1 MSNSKEK
8 RLVVIAGA
16 ITLVALGLVGF
27 FVGKPL
33 VKFISD
39 SELVR
44 AWVDSHQ
51 WGSRFAFVGMLI
63 FQILIAFIPGEPFEL
78 AAGYAFGALEG
89 TILCLVGISIG
100 SVLVFLLVRCF
111 GMKIVS
117 IFFSEE
123 KIAQLKFLK
132 TNQKRE
138 MLFLLVYMLP
148 GTPKDILS
156 YYAGLTD
163 MPFLMWLLICFFGRI
178 PSVVTSTIGGNAL
191 GNKQYS
197 GAIIVF
203 AVTFV
208 ISILGIIVYN
218 RIVLNHERK

>member
-1 MSNSKEK
+1 MEK
-8 RLVVIAGA
+8 QKKLAVGAVVLA
-16 ITLVALGLVGF
+16 LVALGLIGF

-39 SELVR
+39 PESFRV
-44 AWVDSHQ
+44 WVDSH
-51 WGSRFAFVGMLI
+51 GCVSSLVFVGMLI
-63 FQILIAFIPGEPFEL
+63 FQIIIAFIPGEPFEL
-78 AAGYAFGALEG
+78 AAGYAFGAWKG
-89 TILCLVGISIG
+89 TMLCLVGFSIG
-100 SVLVFLLVRCF
+100 SILVFLLVRRF
-111 GMKIVS
+111 GIKLVG

-138 MLFLLVYMLP
+138 VLFLLVYMLP
-148 GTPKDILS
+148 GTPKDLLS

-163 MPFLMWLLICFFGRI
+163 MPFSMWLLISFFGRI
-178 PSVVTSTIGGNAL
+178 PSVITSTLGGNAL
-191 GNKQYS
+191 GNQQYG

-208 ISILGIIVYN
+208 ISILGIIIYN
-218 RIVLNHERK
+218 RIVSHHERN